1 MQSRRAFLRSASVLA
16 AAAACVPSPASA
28 QAWPSKTVKVIVPFG
43 AGSAADVV
51 PRIVLEQVSAQLG
64 QPVVIENRPGGGS
77 TTGSAAVA
85 KSDPDGY
92 TLLATSSAY
101 SVTPAIYHNLSY
113 DPVKDLIPVVTFGAS
128 PSVLIVAANAPY
140 NTLAEFVAAAKAKP
154 GSFNFASV
162 GVGSAVHMAAERF
175 RVAAGYEAAHV
186 PFKSGS
192 EALTEIVTGRIE
204 YYFCP
209 VNTALPFIRDGRVKA
224 LAVSPR
230 VRIGALPDVPTT
242 LEAGFPNSDYTTWL
256 GILAPANTPKEIVAR
271 LHAEVTKALEAE
283 NVKSRLV
290 PNGIVALP
298 LTSEQFQAQ
307 IATEIKANAE
317 LAKILAIK
325 GN

>member
-1 MQSRRAFLRSASVLA
+1 MAAFGA
-16 AAAACVPSPASA
+16 APARA
-28 QAWPSKTVKVIVPFG
+28 QAWPSKPVRVIVPFG

-51 PRIVLEQVSAQLG
+51 PRIVMEQVQAQIG
-64 QPVVIENRPGGGS
+64 QPVVVENRPGGGS
-77 TTGSAAVA
+77 TTGTAVVA

-113 DPVKDLIPVVTFGAS
+113 DPIKDLIPVVTLGTS
-128 PSVLIVAANAPY
+128 PSVLIVATNAPY
-140 NTLAEFVAAAKAKP
+140 NTVAEFVAAAKAKP

-175 RVAAGYEAAHV
+175 RVVAGYEAAHV

-192 EALTEIVTGRIE
+192 EALTEVMTGRIE

-230 VRIGALPDVPTT
+230 VRLAVLPDVPTT
-242 LEAGFPNSDYTTWL
+242 LEAGFPNSDYTSWF
-256 GILAPANTPKEIVAR
+256 GILAPAGTPKEIVAR
-271 LHAEVTKALEAE
+271 LHAEVTKALETE

-298 LTSEQFQAQ
+298 LTPEQFQAQ
-307 IATEIKANAE
+307 IGNEVIANAE